1 MDTRDL
7 ARQFAGI
14 RALIVDD
21 VPMNIEILTHQ
32 LECLGMVV
40 AAAADGFAGLAEIE
54 RAWHRSAP
62 YDLIMIDQMMP
73 GLSGSELARRIRA
86 MPTFTESKLVLVSSA
101 GPHGTP
107 RAGEKLFDAV
117 LAKPVR
123 QRDLLEGLRRLY
135 ASGLQ
140 SGVAEQETPVPAD
153 TQASPRPPLR
163 VLLAEDNRINQQ
175 FAAALLGK
183 AGHAVTFAR
192 NGHEAVDAVRNT
204 VFDVVLMDVQMPGM
218 DGLEATKH
226 IRSLPAP
233 ACSVPIIALTAH
245 AMQGAREEYIA
256 AGMDDYVSKPIKPA
270 LLLRKMAS
278 IARNP
283 ADDADRSPCSVA
295 PVLESAN
302 QEPLLDSEVLDGLR
316 DLFPTQQMHEYI
328 GLFRASTA
336 ERLDRMNAAAAAMD
350 VAGTRGGGTRDH
362 GNRRNDRG
370 HAAQRH
376 RPRARDGLQA
386 RRGAR
391 APRLPRRSFAAK
403 GGGDGSRAC
412 EPLRRANACG
422 GLMRGTREGRS
433 DE

>member
-1 MDTRDL
+1 MRCWPS
-7 ARQFAGI
+7 R
-14 RALIVDD
+14 
-21 VPMNIEILTHQ
+21 
-32 LECLGMVV
+32 
-40 AAAADGFAGLAEIE
+40 
-54 RAWHRSAP
+54 
-62 YDLIMIDQMMP
+62 
-73 GLSGSELARRIRA
+73 SGSAICW
-86 MPTFTESKLVLVSSA
+86 KVSA
-101 GPHGTP
+101 GFTQ
-107 RAGEKLFDAV
+107 AGCK
-117 LAKPVR
+117 
-123 QRDLLEGLRRLY
+123 
-135 ASGLQ
+135 

-153 TQASPRPPLR
+153 TQASPRPLR

-183 AGHAVTFAR
+183 AGHVVTFAR

-278 IARNP
+278 IGRNP
-283 ADDADRSPCSVA
+283 ADDADRSPCSVP

-316 DLFPTQQMHEYI
+316 DLFPPQQMHEYI

-336 ERLDRMNAAAAAMD
+336 ERLARMNAAAAAMN
-350 VAGTRGGGTRDH
+350 VAGLGAEAHAITGTAGTIGAMRLS
-362 GNRRNDRG
+362 
-370 HAAQRH
+370 AI
-376 RPRARDGLQA
+376 ARELETA
-386 RRGAR
+386 CKRGAEPALLASLAEALRQR
-391 APRLPRRSFAAK
+391 AEETDRELANRFDVQMPAA
-403 GGGDGSRAC
+403 A
-412 EPLRRANACG
+412 
-422 GLMRGTREGRS
+422 
-433 DE
+433 